1 MRIISGSVLV
11 QETGKGVPGLTVAA
25 YSLPQGGSRVRVGS
39 AATASD
45 GQFRLEYKNAD
56 EKFVWN
62 LQLEVS
68 VDRAEPS
75 ILYSDAKPRSAAGPH
90 EAWTIRL
97 PFAALV
103 ASGVLGAQEPK
114 GAATEL
120 PALGTFL
127 ARNVADTSFEA
138 EVQKTVRDRLDP
150 VRDAAAATASAFRN
164 ELVLRQRGDVAVPPE
179 LPVSTQTVAVIED
192 GLTKP
197 KLRRPRRGFVPV
209 SVEQRDALE
218 QQAAADGTIAA
229 DLIEPLLYGPDRSGE
244 RTAVDLLGVACR
256 TPRTLDK
263 ASATPVEP
271 PTTPPDDRGEVLRQ
285 IADAVWAE
293 LQPRRQDEPD
303 RRPAPADVWRHIEG
317 LEVTSGPSDAPA
329 LFDFHA
335 IQIPF
340 DDVWRD
346 LIDEEAVDTAAQL
359 HDEVNHL
366 GGRATSGTTGATDQL
381 RREARFLT
389 RAAPAAMKQR
399 TFPGGLLQGLGL
411 VTGLPDPLGSDGTR
425 WVSAL
430 LEELERKLAE
440 PYRFT
445 VYGADDTGT
454 AINFG
459 LVTTYRQMWRP
470 LSYQAGKLV
479 KTVTLAPREE
489 RTYSRTV
496 TTATKRRTETKEKFR
511 SVTRTEEQ
519 STQRAVR
526 DIVSTAEHRTG
537 YEASGSYGPVSGSV
551 NGEDSRSSSDT
562 RQSFREAVRKA
573 SSEYETDR
581 SVDVSF
587 EASEQMV
594 ALDTGKLVNPN
605 DELAV
610 TFLFYQL
617 QRRYHVSERLHRV
630 TPVILVAQ
638 PVPRPNHINI
648 TWILQ
653 HDWILRRVLL
663 DPSFVQALDL
673 VTGSLVG
680 EEATVGMLRSNL
692 ETQRQVV
699 NALKDSLVS
708 AHGNSD
714 VLFQAVQRAI
724 RRAAGANDV
733 DGVVTEAVEKVVGWL
748 TGGESDAAK
757 RARLE
762 AAREA
767 LDRSEANERAI
778 AEQLQ
783 REQATLTLMTDKW
796 AGASR
801 ALLDKTVEVQRL
813 RLHIK
818 QNILYYMQAVWDHEP
833 PDQRYFRLHQVKV
846 PVVGGTL
853 RYRLEHDDAVP
864 PLPPHWMPPV
874 VVRADIEPAHTG
886 ETVPLGQIADLD
898 RPLGYKG
905 NYAIFPLREQNLI
918 TRYMMIPYVAAATGA
933 HDPDHLA
940 NLTRSELE
948 QYFCCLK
955 EHLSPE
961 DLAVMKPGLD
971 EAHRRLLEDPRP
983 LEEIVVVPTDALFI
997 EALPADQPILED
1009 FKLRHR
1015 AADAERAEAEAT
1027 KARLEN
1033 VRRGA
1038 RILEGELADPDIEK
1052 MTIITGATPN
1062 IVLPPADT

>member
-1 MRIISGSVLV
+1 MRSVSGTVFI
-11 QETGKGVPGLTVAA
+11 QESSKGVGGLTVSA
-25 YSLPQGGSRVRVGS
+25 YSLPQGGARSRVGS

-45 GQFRLEYKNAD
+45 GTFRIEYKSVD
-56 EKFVWN
+56 EKAVWN

-68 VDRAEPS
+68 VDGAEPKV
-75 ILYSDAKPRSAAGPH
+75 LYLDAKPRSAAGYH
-90 EAWTIRL
+90 EAWTIRI
-97 PFAALV
+97 PFATLV
-103 ASGVLGAQEPK
+103 GAGVLGAQNPEVV
-114 GAATEL
+114 AAEL

-127 ARNVADTSFEA
+127 ARATAETSYEA
-138 EVQKTVRDRLDP
+138 EVQGAVRARLDP
-150 VRDAAAATASAFRN
+150 IRDDAQATVSAFRT
-164 ELVLRQRGDVAVPPE
+164 ELVLRNRGDVAPPPE
-179 LPVSTQTVAVIED
+179 LPASVQLAAVLEH
-192 GLTKP
+192 GLTRP
-197 KLRRPRRGFVPV
+197 AVRRPRRGFIPIAA
-209 SVEQRDALE
+209 EQRRALE
-218 QQAAADGTIAA
+218 AAAGSDGNIAA
-229 DLIEPLLYGPDRSGE
+229 ELIEPLLYGPDRSGE
-244 RTAVDLLGVACR
+244 RSAVDLLAAECR
-256 TPRTLDK
+256 SPRTLDE
-263 ASATPVEP
+263 ACPAAPEVPPEP
-271 PTTPPDDRGEVLRQ
+271 PADDDHADE
-285 IADAVWAE
+285 IAEAVWTE
-293 LQPRRQDEPD
+293 LRPSRSVDPPRRPTADD
-303 RRPAPADVWRHIEG
+303 IWRRVEG
-317 LEVTSGPSDAPA
+317 LEVSSGPSDAPA

-340 DDVWRD
+340 EDVWRD

-359 HDEVNHL
+359 HDEVNRL
-366 GGRATSGTTGATDQL
+366 GGRATRGGVGATDVL
-381 RREARFLT
+381 RREARFLA
-389 RAAPAAMKQR
+389 REAPAAMKQR
-399 TFPGGLLQGLGL
+399 RFPGGLLQSLGI
-411 VTGLPDPLGSDGTR
+411 VTGLPDPLGNDGTR

-430 LEELERKLAE
+430 LEELERKLHE

-445 VYGADDTGT
+445 VYAADDTGT

-459 LVTTYRQMWRP
+459 LVTSYRQGWETLRH
-470 LSYQAGKLV
+470 SNRRLV

-489 RTYSRTV
+489 RTYSRSV
-496 TTATKRRTETKEKFR
+496 TTTTKRRTETKEKFR
-511 SVTRTEEQ
+511 SVTREEEQ

-526 DIVSTAEHRTG
+526 DIVATAEHRTG
-537 YEASGSYGPVSGSV
+537 FEASGSYGPVSGSV

-573 SSEYETDR
+573 TSEYETDR
-581 SVDVSF
+581 SLDVSF
-587 EASEQMV
+587 EATEQV
-594 ALDTGKLVNPN
+594 TSQDTGKLVNPN

-617 QRRYHVSERLHRV
+617 QRRYRVSERLHRV

-638 PVPRPNHINI
+638 PVPRPNQINI

-663 DPSFVQALDL
+663 DPSFALALDL

-699 NALKDSLVS
+699 AALKDSLVS
-708 AHGNSD
+708 AHANSEI
-714 VLFQAVQRAI
+714 LFQAVQRAI
-724 RRAAGANDV
+724 RRAAGANEP

-748 TGGESDAAK
+748 VGGESDELK
-757 RARLE
+757 RARLD

-767 LDRSEANERAI
+767 LDRSEGNERAI

-796 AGASR
+796 AAASR

-818 QNILYYMQAVWDHEP
+818 QNVLYYMQAIWDHEP

-846 PVVGGTL
+846 PVVGGAL
-853 RYRLEHDDAVP
+853 RYRLEPDDSAP
-864 PLPPHWMPPV
+864 PLPPHWTPPLV
-874 VVRADIEPAHTG
+874 IRADIEPSLTG
-886 ETVPLGQIADLD
+886 ETVPLADVADLH
-898 RPLGYKG
+898 RPLGYRG

-918 TRYMMIPYVAAATGA
+918 TRYMMVPYVDAATGA

-940 NLTRSELE
+940 NMTRAELE
-948 QYFCCLK
+948 AYFCCVK
-955 EHLSPE
+955 EHLTPDE
-961 DLAVMKPGLD
+961 LAEIRPGLD
-971 EAHRRLLEDPRP
+971 EAHRRILQDPRP
-983 LEEIVVVPTDALFI
+983 LEEIIAVPTDALFI

-1015 AADAERAEAEAT
+1015 AADAAKAEAEAA

-1038 RILEGELADPDIEK
+1038 RILEGEVADPDIEK
-1052 MTIITGATPN
+1052 MTIVNGTSPN
-1062 IVLPPADT
+1062 IVLPPDDA